1 MIETKNEIEYQFT
14 AIPTNLFLCLDN
26 NCRSMLFTLIQLST
40 YYADKE
46 SGYFFR
52 TNADLQAETN
62 LSENVIRATLSSLFD
77 SGLVEVRT
85 VGKSKG
91 TIPNNF
97 RVNFKR
103 FLEWDKY
110 SIEDCMKNPEFKI
123 ETAEYRV
130 KGFVPSY
137 LKNKD
142 KASKQDNIDVIDEF
156 VEEHPKTLMKQSA
169 MEIAKAIAQEHSQSE
184 HNINNVDN
192 EKNNSMSV
200 NNRSDVSNGKNLS
213 EQFKEYKKQE
223 DFLMNKLIKAKCW
236 TDFTLY
242 RRDVKLLIK
251 NNPNDKW
258 NANTMKRYNGVEKA
272 KLQSFAKKYA
282 NAPYNPAAEEVYE
295 RTNCGWNNNHSEV
308 IQEDDIPQETTQPVE
323 GKMQY
328 RSLDDE
334 WAAHCEKIFGG
345 ADEKDASMILQEDL
359 PF

>member
-14 AIPTNLFLCLDN
+14 PIPTNLFLCLDN

-40 YYADKE
+40 YYADKK

-77 SGLVEVRT
+77 NGLIEVQS

-103 FLEWDKY
+103 FLEWEQF
-110 SIEDCMKNPEFKI
+110 SLEDCMKNPIYKI

-137 LKNKD
+137 LKKKD

-156 VEEHPKTLMKQSA
+156 VEEHPKPLMKQST
-169 MEIAKAIAQEHSQSE
+169 MGIAKAIAQEHSQSE
-184 HNINNVDN
+184 HNINKVDN
-192 EKNNSMSV
+192 EKNNSKSV
-200 NNRSDVSNGKNLS
+200 NNTSDISNTKNLS
-213 EQFKEYKKQE
+213 EQFREYKQQE
-223 DFLMNKLIKAKCW
+223 DYVMDKMYNAKCW
-236 TDFTLY
+236 SDFAIF
-242 RRDVKLLIK
+242 RNDMKKLMIQY
-251 NNPNDKW
+251 PNEKW
-258 NANTMKRYNGVEKA
+258 NERTQKRFNSIEEG
-272 KLQSFAKKYA
+272 KLKFFAKKYS
-282 NAPYNPAAEEVYE
+282 NEVYNPSAEEVYK
-295 RTNCGWNNNHSEV
+295 RTKCGWRNSEL
-308 IQEDDIPQETTQPVE
+308 IQDEDIINKEDTSKPKSV
-323 GKMQY
+323 
-328 RSLDDE
+328 DDE
-334 WAAHCEKIFGG
+334 WFEFCEKMHNG
-345 ADEKDASMILQEDL
+345 AKPNNTFLQEQNL

>member
-26 NCRSMLFTLIQLST
+26 NCRSTLFTLIQLST

-77 SGLVEVRT
+77 NGLVEVRT

-97 RVNFKR
+97 KVNFKR
-103 FLEWDKY
+103 FMEWDKY

-130 KGFVPSY
+130 KGFIPSY
-137 LKNKD
+137 LKNRD
-142 KASKQDNIDVIDEF
+142 EVPKQENIDVIDEIIK
-156 VEEHPKTLMKQSA
+156 EHSKPLMKQSA

-200 NNRSDVSNGKNLS
+200 NITPDISNTKNLS

-223 DFLMNKLIKAKCW
+223 DYVMDKLYNAKCW
-236 TDFTLY
+236 SDFVLY
-242 RRDVKLLIK
+242 RSEMSKLIEK
-251 NNPNDKW
+251 NPISKW
-258 NANTMKRYNGVEKA
+258 NEKTKKRYSSIEEG
-272 KLQSFAKKYA
+272 KLKFFAKKYSHE
-282 NAPYNPAAEEVYE
+282 PYNPSAEEVYK
-295 RTNCGWNNNHSEV
+295 RTQCGWNNLDLS
-308 IQEDDIPQETTQPVE
+308 QEESLQKDI
-323 GKMQY
+323 QY
-328 RSLDDE
+328 RSMDDE
-334 WAAHCEKIFGG
+334 WAAYCEKAHNDFQKKEIVLC
-345 ADEKDASMILQEDL
+345 EEDL

>member
-1 MIETKNEIEYQFT
+1 
-14 AIPTNLFLCLDN
+14 
-26 NCRSMLFTLIQLST
+26 MLFTLIQLST

-77 SGLVEVRT
+77 KGLIEVQS

-103 FLEWDKY
+103 FLEWEQF
-110 SIEDCMKNPEFKI
+110 SLEDCMKNPIYKI
-123 ETAEYRV
+123 ETAEYKI
-130 KGFVPSY
+130 KGFIPSY
-137 LKNKD
+137 LKNKNEIPEQ
-142 KASKQDNIDVIDEF
+142 KNNDVIDEF
-156 VEEHPKTLMKQSA
+156 VEEHPKPLMKQTA
-169 MEIAKAIAQEHSQSE
+169 MEVAKAIAQEHSQSE
-184 HNINNVDN
+184 HNINNVN
-192 EKNNSMSV
+192 NKNNNSM
-200 NNRSDVSNGKNLS
+200 NTDNAKTRTIA
-213 EQFKEYKKQE
+213 EQFKEYKKHE
-223 DFLMNKLIKAKCW
+223 DFLMDKLIKAKCW

-282 NAPYNPAAEEVYE
+282 NEPYNPAAKEVYE
-295 RTNCGWNNNHSEV
+295 RTNCGWNNNYSET
-308 IQEDDIPQETTQPVE
+308 IQNDDIPQETTQPVE
-323 GKMQY
+323 EKMQY

-345 ADEKDASMILQEDL
+345 AEKKNASMILQENL

>member
-97 RVNFKR
+97 KVNFKR

-130 KGFVPSY
+130 KGFIPSY
-137 LKNKD
+137 LKSKD
-142 KASKQDNIDVIDEF
+142 KAPKQESNDVIDEI
-156 VEEHPKTLMKQSA
+156 VKEQPKPLITLTA
-169 MEIAKAIAQEHSQSE
+169 MEVAKAVMQDRSQNE
-184 HNINNVDN
+184 YNIDN
-192 EKNNSMSV
+192 AKNENNNSV
-200 NNRSDVSNGKNLS
+200 NTDKGKVRTIA

-223 DFLMNKLIKAKCW
+223 DFLMDKLIKAKCW
-236 TDFTLY
+236 SDFTLY

-282 NAPYNPAAEEVYE
+282 NEPYNPAAEEVYE
-295 RTNCGWNNNHSEV
+295 RTNCGWNNNHSET
-308 IQEDDIPQETTQPVE
+308 IQEDDIPQETTQSVE